1 MSEAALPEAFEDLA
15 PWLDWALE
23 PERARTAKKVASSME
38 ELRAFYDAVMP
49 RMEEIIAYR
58 HPAGVGATTR
68 PACVSPPVPA
78 GSMCC
83 PGRGVEKN
91 LKGRAGRRRR
101 NTMRRV
107 RAGPPAHRLYLLT
120 LSLVEVANLVEL
132 YKRREVIEACD
143 PLHFNPQ
150 H

>member
-1 MSEAALPEAFEDLA
+1 MADAALPGAFQDLA

-49 RMEEIIAYR
+49 RMEDIIAYLD
-58 HPAGVGATTR
+58 GVLSDDR
-68 PACVSPPVPA
+68 PA
-78 GSMCC
+78 
-83 PGRGVEKN
+83 
-91 LKGRAGRRRR
+91 
-101 NTMRRV
+101 
-107 RAGPPAHRLYLLT
+107 PAHRLYLLT
-120 LSLVEVANLVEL
+120 LSLIEVSNLVEL

>member
-1 MSEAALPEAFEDLA
+1 MADAQLPDGFEDLA

-23 PERARTAKKVASSME
+23 PERSRTAKKVGSSME

-49 RMEEIIAYR
+49 RMEEIIA
-58 HPAGVGATTR
+58 HLDSLPSDDR
-68 PACVSPPVPA
+68 PA
-78 GSMCC
+78 
-83 PGRGVEKN
+83 
-91 LKGRAGRRRR
+91 
-101 NTMRRV
+101 
-107 RAGPPAHRLYLLT
+107 PAHRLYLIT
-120 LSLVEVANLVEL
+120 LSLVEVANLVEI

>member
-1 MSEAALPEAFEDLA
+1 MTEPRLPEAFADLT

-49 RMEEIIAYR
+49 RMEEIIAYLD
-58 HPAGVGATTR
+58 GVSGDDR
-68 PACVSPPVPA
+68 PA
-78 GSMCC
+78 
-83 PGRGVEKN
+83 
-91 LKGRAGRRRR
+91 
-101 NTMRRV
+101 
-107 RAGPPAHRLYLLT
+107 PAHRLYLLT
-120 LSLVEVANLVEL
+120 LSLVEVANLVEI

-150 H
+150 R

>member
-1 MSEAALPEAFEDLA
+1 MSEAALPEAFKDLA

-49 RMEEIIAYR
+49 RMEEIIAYLD
-58 HPAGVGATTR
+58 
-68 PACVSPPVPA
+68 SVPSDDRSA
-78 GSMCC
+78 
-83 PGRGVEKN
+83 
-91 LKGRAGRRRR
+91 
-101 NTMRRV
+101 
-107 RAGPPAHRLYLLT
+107 PAHRLYLLT